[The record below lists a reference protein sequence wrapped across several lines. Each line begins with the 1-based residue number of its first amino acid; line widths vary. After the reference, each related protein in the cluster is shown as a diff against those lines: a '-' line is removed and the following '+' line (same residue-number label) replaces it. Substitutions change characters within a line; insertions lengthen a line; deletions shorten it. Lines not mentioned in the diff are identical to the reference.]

1 VSGLDLLLNK
11 KYIEIFSENQISD
24 MLPDY
29 CGICRSYNLVIRRSC
44 LANQIAIPFFHI
56 GPFLLVNW
64 ESSWIFNLLT
74 WILLWNDMRF
84 SILNLWRYLN
94 ILTKLPICKVWWIYF
109 HGRKT
114 VRHIIVR
121 YFFTFYII
129 VVLTHLLLS
138 FLKLDN
144 MLFIVIFL

>member
-1 VSGLDLLLNK
+1 MSKFVFRFWLSIIRNREKFHRVSHWLIGVW
-11 KYIEIFSENQISD
+11 IGSVT
-24 MLPDY
+24 DY

-64 ESSWIFNLLT
+64 ESSWIFTLLT

-121 YFFTFYII
+121 YFFTF
-129 VVLTHLLLS
+129 
-138 FLKLDN
+138 
-144 MLFIVIFL
+144 